1 MSRRQKG
8 TGRLVAKTPHSPR
21 PGKKKTKWVAAS
33 HFSLRKLT
41 CFSLPSVK
49 STWFQGHFQPL
60 AQIQREVDSSHKDSN
75 QEKSYA
81 VKFLFN
87 QERADKISVWGPDSQ
102 CPGMRLLKPGTGHQI
117 FQGRI
122 PGSSNEHL
130 ETDVLGSLE
139 KLQTLG
145 TMRSIRCVASASASA
160 SA

>member
-1 MSRRQKG
+1 MSRALGFR
-8 TGRLVAKTPHSPR
+8 VIFNHR
-21 PGKKKTKWVAAS
+21 PKFKEKSIAVTKI
-33 HFSLRKLT
+33 
-41 CFSLPSVK
+41 PN
-49 STWFQGHFQPL
+49 P
-60 AQIQREVDSSHKDSN
+60 N
-75 QEKSYA
+75 QEHSFA

-87 QERADKISVWGPDSQ
+87 QERADKISVWGPNSQ

-145 TMRSIRCVASASASA
+145 TMRSIRCVASASA
-160 SA
+160 